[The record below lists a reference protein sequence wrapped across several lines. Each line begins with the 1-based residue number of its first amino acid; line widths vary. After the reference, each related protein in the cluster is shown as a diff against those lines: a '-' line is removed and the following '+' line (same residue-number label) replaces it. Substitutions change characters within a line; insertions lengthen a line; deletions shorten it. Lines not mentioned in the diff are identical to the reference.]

1 MKYVILK
8 KIDNVWYATRNRY
21 TKNEV
26 SKIADK
32 LFDEVIDFEAVDDG
46 GYYGIA
52 DGIIV
57 VADDGRKL
65 DPDKTYLTDNLKRE
79 TDVETGLCYLS
90 AAVLCPIWLMTSMTY
105 DSMIIIMAL
114 WVLIVKFAIMPL
126 VKKGKNKNENKTMRK
141 DDGLPD
147 DHQTTG
153 MMKGARL

>member
-21 TKNEV
+21 TKDEV
-26 SKIADK
+26 SKIANK

-46 GYYGIA
+46 DYYGIA

-57 VADDGRKL
+57 IADDGRKL

-79 TDVETGLCYLS
+79 TDVETGLYYLS
-90 AAVLCPIWLMTSMTY
+90 AAALSPILVMTSMTY
-105 DSMIIIMAL
+105 DLMVILMAL
-114 WVLIVKFAIMPL
+114 WVLIVKFLIMPE
-126 VKKGKNKNENKTMRK
+126 VKKGKNKTMRK
-141 DDGLPD
+141 ADGLPD

>member
-21 TKNEV
+21 NKDEV

-46 GYYGIA
+46 DYYGIA

-79 TDVETGLCYLS
+79 TDVETGLYYLG
-90 AAVLCPIWLMTSMTY
+90 ALVLSPIWVMTSMTC
-105 DSMIIIMAL
+105 DLMVILM
-114 WVLIVKFAIMPL
+114 VL
-126 VKKGKNKNENKTMRK
+126 
-141 DDGLPD
+141 
-147 DHQTTG
+147 
-153 MMKGARL
+153 

>member
-21 TKNEV
+21 TKDEV

-32 LFDEVIDFEAVDDG
+32 LFDEVIDFEDVDDG

-52 DGIIV
+52 DGVIV
-57 VADDGRKL
+57 IADDGRKL

-79 TDVETGLCYLS
+79 TDVETGLYYLS
-90 AAVLCPIWLMTSMTY
+90 AAVLCPIWVMTSMTY
-105 DSMIIIMAL
+105 DLMVGIMTL
-114 WVLIVKFAIMPL
+114 WVLIVRFVIMPL
-126 VKKGKNKNENKTMRK
+126 VKKGKNKTTRK

>member
-21 TKNEV
+21 TKDEV

-46 GYYGIA
+46 DYYGIA

-57 VADDGRKL
+57 IADDGRKL

-79 TDVETGLCYLS
+79 TDVETGLYYLC
-90 AAVLCPIWLMTSMTY
+90 AAVLSPIWVMTSMTC
-105 DSMIIIMAL
+105 DLMVSIMVL
-114 WVLIVKFAIMPL
+114 WVLIVKLLIMPA
-126 VKKGKNKNENKTMRK
+126 VKEGKNKTMRK
-141 DDGLPD
+141 ADGLPD